1 MFSKTDKDCMQSS
14 QIYHAAKDVYK
25 KAKRTDAVFFHSI
38 CFTAIISIAWIT
50 TLQFTVY
57 VLALYL
63 IVSSFFFSGEFYKR
77 TDFESYCMSHIVYLH
92 LTEER
97 WERFSSSGCHVC
109 YKTGVEQGVLMTWVL
124 IKSSCC
130 VTRQI
135 WPWNKPCDTSMIT
148 LYDNFLS

>member
-1 MFSKTDKDCMQSS
+1 MFELRQEPMRFVLVLRSTFELPQEPMRFILVLRSTFELRQVTVRFILVLRSTSEIPQEPMRFILVLRSTFELLHKP
-14 QIYHAAKDVYK
+14 
-25 KAKRTDAVFFHSI
+25 KRF
-38 CFTAIISIAWIT
+38 
-50 TLQFTVY
+50 
-57 VLALYL
+57 VLKREA
-63 IVSSFFFSGEFYKR
+63 GEFYKR

-124 IKSSCC
+124 IKASCC

-135 WPWNKPCDTSMIT
+135 
-148 LYDNFLS
+148 